1 MWCINVAKSMSTVK
15 NTIKNIECEICM
27 FLRSKK
33 KSILLQFK
41 SLEPEA
47 YNTIEFG
54 FLVLFSSKSF
64 IDSIIFFFLNNTIN
78 LRNFKIWY

>member
-1 MWCINVAKSMSTVK
+1 MSTVK

-54 FLVLFSSKSF
+54 FLKFYFPLNLLSIQLFS
-64 IDSIIFFFLNNTIN
+64 FF
-78 LRNFKIWY
+78 